1 MRSEIYIMYLKFM
14 VHCGHSVA
22 FSFVWGSRCRRI
34 SSEHPSTVLEKFVEF
49 LEDALEDDSD
59 SDEDE

>member
-1 MRSEIYIMYLKFM
+1 M
-14 VHCGHSVA
+14 VHCGQSVA

-59 SDEDE
+59 EDE